1 MRNGFTVLA
10 FKAGGDLLL
19 NSLGE
24 TLMTAIEKSYYCGA
38 STTQIIYETIGGFFD
53 RVAEKYPDSQALIL
67 RHQGVEWTYAE
78 LQRRVD
84 QLAAGLLTLGI
95 VPGDRVG
102 IWGPNSAEWVLTQL
116 ATAKLGA
123 IMVCINPAY
132 RLYELEYAL
141 NKVECKALIT
151 DESFK
156 TSDYLGMLNTLAPE
170 LEYCEPGA
178 LASTKLPK
186 LKHVIRMGSSS
197 SAGMHNFDQVCELA
211 TDADR
216 AALVG
221 LQTQLKPDDA
231 INIQFT
237 SGTTGNPKGATLSHC
252 NILNNGYLTGE
263 AMRLTP
269 ADKLCIPVPLYHCF
283 GMVLAVLA
291 CVSHGATMVFPGE
304 AFDPQQTL
312 QTVQDER
319 CTALHGVPT
328 MFITELDHPN
338 FSSFDLSSLR
348 TGIMAGA
355 PCPIEVMKRVISE
368 MHMRDILIAYGQTEL
383 SPINN
388 ITLPDDSLERR
399 TETVGRAMPWVEIKV
414 IDEAGHV
421 VPVGEKGEICTRGY
435 SVMQGY
441 WNDPEKTAETIDAA
455 GWLHSGDIATMDA
468 CGYVRIVGRIKD
480 MIIRGGENVYPR
492 EVEEFLYQH
501 PAISEVQVF
510 GIPDKKMGEE
520 VCAWVQLNEGA
531 TLSADDIKAFC
542 KDQITHFKIPRHIR
556 FVSEYPMTVTGKIQK
571 FVMRDEMLAS
581 LTQNT

>member
-1 MRNGFTVLA
+1 
-10 FKAGGDLLL
+10 
-19 NSLGE
+19 
-24 TLMTAIEKSYYCGA
+24 MTALGKSYYCGA

-53 RVAEKYPDSQALIL
+53 RIANQHPDTTALTI
-67 RHQGVEWTYAE
+67 RHQNVDWSYGE
-78 LQRRVD
+78 LQHRVN
-84 QLAAGLLTLGI
+84 QLASGLISLGI
-95 VPGDRVG
+95 EPGDRIG

-116 ATAKLGA
+116 ATAKIGA

-151 DESFK
+151 DEKFK
-156 TSDYLGMLNTLAPE
+156 TSDYLRMLTTLAPE
-170 LEYCEPGA
+170 LEHCEPGK
-178 LASTKLPK
+178 LESSKLPY
-186 LKHVIRMGSSS
+186 LKQVIRMGSEGSP
-197 SAGMHNFDQVCELA
+197 GMHNFDEVCVA
-211 TDADR
+211 ASDR
-216 AALVG
+216 DRKALLD
-221 LQTQLKPDDA
+221 LQSQLKPDDA

-237 SGTTGNPKGATLSHC
+237 SGTTGSPKGATLSHC

-269 ADKLCIPVPLYHCF
+269 VDKLCIPVPLYHCF

-304 AFDPQQTL
+304 AFDPEQTL
-312 QTVQDER
+312 QTVQDEQ

-328 MFITELDHPN
+328 MFITELDLPH
-338 FSSFDLSSLR
+338 FSRFDLSSLR

-355 PCPIEVMKRVISE
+355 PCPVEVMKRVISE
-368 MHMRDILIAYGQTEL
+368 MHMQDILIAYGQTEL

-388 ITLPDDSLERR
+388 MTLPDDSLERR
-399 TETVGRAMPWVEIKV
+399 TETVGRAMPWVEIKI
-414 IDEAGHV
+414 IDELGRV

-441 WNDPEKTAETIDAA
+441 WNDPEKTAETIDAS

-468 CGYVRIVGRIKD
+468 SGYVRIVGRIKD

-510 GIPDKKMGEE
+510 GVPDEKMGEE
-520 VCAWVQLNEGA
+520 VCAWIQLNEGA
-531 TLSADDIKAFC
+531 RLSADEVKAYC
-542 KDQITHFKIPRHIR
+542 KDQITHFKVPKHIR
-556 FVSEYPMTVTGKIQK
+556 FVSDYPMTVTGKIQK
-571 FVMRDEMLAS
+571 FVMRDEMLALLS
-581 LTQNT
+581 HQT

>member
-1 MRNGFTVLA
+1 MT
-10 FKAGGDLLL
+10 
-19 NSLGE
+19 SLE
-24 TLMTAIEKSYYCGA
+24 RSYYCGA

-53 RVAEKYPDSQALIL
+53 RVAEKYPDNKALIL

-78 LQRRVD
+78 LQHRVD
-84 QLAAGLLTLGI
+84 QLASGLLALGI
-95 VPGDRVG
+95 APGDRVG

-116 ATAKLGA
+116 ATAKIGA

-151 DESFK
+151 DEWFK

-170 LEYCEPGA
+170 LEYCAPGA

-186 LKHVIRMGSSS
+186 LKHVIRMGTSS
-197 SAGMHNFDQVCELA
+197 SAGMHNFDQICELA

-216 AALVG
+216 AALLR

-263 AMRLTP
+263 AMRLTQ

-355 PCPIEVMKRVISE
+355 PCPIEVMKRVISD

-468 CGYVRIVGRIKD
+468 FGYVRIVGRIKD

-520 VCAWVQLNEGA
+520 VCAWVQVNEGA

-581 LTQNT
+581 LTDNT